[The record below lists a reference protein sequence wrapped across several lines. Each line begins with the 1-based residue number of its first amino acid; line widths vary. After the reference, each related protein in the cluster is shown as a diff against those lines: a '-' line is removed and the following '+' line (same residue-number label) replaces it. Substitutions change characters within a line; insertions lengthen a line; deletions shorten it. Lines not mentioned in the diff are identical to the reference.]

1 MAEIFT
7 NNLNTEN
14 TYMSE
19 NVDSGRLVEKTVNVK
34 SLLNVREEPSLE
46 AKVVR
51 QVKRGSKL
59 TVIDDLGEWS
69 QIGDEEFVMSQYLV

>member
-7 NNLNTEN
+7 NNLNVEN

-19 NVDSGRLVEKTVNVK
+19 NIDGGRPVEKTVNVK

>member
-1 MAEIFT
+1 
-7 NNLNTEN
+7 
-14 TYMSE
+14 MSE
-19 NVDSGRLVEKTVNVK
+19 NVDGGRPVEKTVNVK

>member
-7 NNLNTEN
+7 DKINVEN

-19 NVDSGRLVEKTVNVK
+19 NVDGGRPVEKTVNVK

-51 QVKRGSKL
+51 QVKKGSKL

-69 QIGDEEFVMSQYLV
+69 QIGNEEFVMSQYLV

>member
-7 NNLNTEN
+7 NNLNAEN

-19 NVDSGRLVEKTVNVK
+19 NVDGVRPVEKTVNVK

>member
-7 NNLNTEN
+7 DKINVEN
-14 TYMSE
+14 TYISE
-19 NVDSGRLVEKTVNVK
+19 NVDGGRPVEKTVNAK
-34 SLLNVREEPSLE
+34 NLLNVREEPSLK

>member
-7 NNLNTEN
+7 NNLNVEN

-19 NVDSGRLVEKTVNVK
+19 SIDGGRPVEKTVNVK

>member
-7 NNLNTEN
+7 DNLNVEN
-14 TYMSE
+14 TYISE
-19 NVDSGRLVEKTVNVK
+19 NVDGGRPVEKTVNAK
-34 SLLNVREEPSLE
+34 NLLHVREEPSLE

>member
-7 NNLNTEN
+7 DKLNVEN

-19 NVDSGRLVEKTVNVK
+19 NVDGGRSVEKTVNVK

>member
-7 NNLNTEN
+7 DKINVEN

-19 NVDSGRLVEKTVNVK
+19 NVDGGRPVEKTVNVK

>member
-7 NNLNTEN
+7 DKLNVEN

-19 NVDSGRLVEKTVNVK
+19 NVDGGRPVEKTVNVK

>member
-7 NNLNTEN
+7 DKLNAEN

-19 NVDSGRLVEKTVNVK
+19 NVDGGRPVERTVNVK
-34 SLLNVREEPSLE
+34 NLLNVREEPSLE
-46 AKVVR
+46 AKVVH
-51 QVKRGSKL
+51 QVRKGDKL
-59 TVIDDLGEWS
+59 TVIEDLGEWS

>member
-7 NNLNTEN
+7 NNLNVEN

-19 NVDSGRLVEKTVNVK
+19 NVDGGRPVEKTVNVK
-34 SLLNVREEPSLE
+34 SLLNIREEPSLE

>member
-7 NNLNTEN
+7 NNLNVEN

-19 NVDSGRLVEKTVNVK
+19 NVDGGRPVEKTVNVK
-34 SLLNVREEPSLE
+34 SLLNVREEPSLG

>member
-7 NNLNTEN
+7 DKLNAEN

-19 NVDSGRLVEKTVNVK
+19 NVDSVRPVEKTVNVK

>member
-7 NNLNTEN
+7 NNLNVEN

-19 NVDSGRLVEKTVNVK
+19 NVDGGRPVEKTVNVK
-34 SLLNVREEPSLE
+34 NLLNVREEPYLE

>member
-7 NNLNTEN
+7 NNLNVEN

-19 NVDSGRLVEKTVNVK
+19 NVDSGRPVEKTVNVK

>member
-7 NNLNTEN
+7 DKLNVEN

-19 NVDSGRLVEKTVNVK
+19 NIDDGRSVEKTVNVK
-34 SLLNVREEPSLE
+34 NLLNVREEPSLE

>member
-7 NNLNTEN
+7 NNLNVEN

-19 NVDSGRLVEKTVNVK
+19 NVDGDRPVEKTVNAK
-34 SLLNVREEPSLE
+34 NLLNVREEPSLE

>member
-7 NNLNTEN
+7 DNLNVEN
-14 TYMSE
+14 TYISE
-19 NVDSGRLVEKTVNVK
+19 NVDGGRPVEKTVNAK
-34 SLLNVREEPSLE
+34 NLLNVREEPSLE
-46 AKVVR
+46 AKVVH

>member
-7 NNLNTEN
+7 DKLNAEN

-19 NVDSGRLVEKTVNVK
+19 NVDGGRPVEKTVNVK

>member
-7 NNLNTEN
+7 DNLNAEN

-19 NVDSGRLVEKTVNVK
+19 NVDGGRTVEKTVNVK

>member
-7 NNLNTEN
+7 NNLNVEN

-19 NVDSGRLVEKTVNVK
+19 NVDGGRPVEKTVNVK

-46 AKVVR
+46 AKVIR

-69 QIGDEEFVMSQYLV
+69 QIGNEEFVMSQYLV

>member
-7 NNLNTEN
+7 DKINVEN

-19 NVDSGRLVEKTVNVK
+19 NVDGGRPVEKTVNVK

-69 QIGDEEFVMSQYLV
+69 QIGNEEFVMSQYLV

>member
-7 NNLNTEN
+7 DNLNVEN
-14 TYMSE
+14 TYISE
-19 NVDSGRLVEKTVNVK
+19 NVDGGRPVEKTVNAK
-34 SLLNVREEPSLE
+34 NLLNVREEPSLE
-46 AKVVR
+46 ANVVR

>member
-7 NNLNTEN
+7 NNLNVEN
-14 TYMSE
+14 TYTSE
-19 NVDSGRLVEKTVNVK
+19 NVDGGHPVEKTVNAK
-34 SLLNVREEPSLE
+34 NLLNVREEPSLE

-69 QIGDEEFVMSQYLV
+69 QIGDKEFVMSQYLV

>member
-7 NNLNTEN
+7 DKLNIEN

-19 NVDSGRLVEKTVNVK
+19 NVDSVRPVEKTVNVK

-69 QIGDEEFVMSQYLV
+69 QIDDEEFVMSQYLV

>member
-7 NNLNTEN
+7 NNLNVEN

-19 NVDSGRLVEKTVNVK
+19 NIDGGRPVEKTVNVK
-34 SLLNVREEPSLE
+34 SLLNIREEPSLE

>member
-7 NNLNTEN
+7 DNLNVEN
-14 TYMSE
+14 TYISE
-19 NVDSGRLVEKTVNVK
+19 NVDGGRPVEKTVNAK
-34 SLLNVREEPSLE
+34 NLLNVREEPSLK

>member
-7 NNLNTEN
+7 NNLNAEN

-19 NVDSGRLVEKTVNVK
+19 NVDGGRPVEKTVNVK

-69 QIGDEEFVMSQYLV
+69 QIGDEEFVMSRYLV

>member
-7 NNLNTEN
+7 NNLNVEN

-19 NVDSGRLVEKTVNVK
+19 NVDGGRPVEKTVNVK

>member
-7 NNLNTEN
+7 DNLNVEN

-19 NVDSGRLVEKTVNVK
+19 DINGGRPVEKTVNAK
-34 SLLNVREEPSLE
+34 NLLNVREEPSLE

>member
-7 NNLNTEN
+7 DNLNVEN
-14 TYMSE
+14 TYTSE
-19 NVDSGRLVEKTVNVK
+19 NIDDGRLVERTVNVK
-34 SLLNVREEPSLE
+34 NLLNVREEPSLE

-51 QVKRGSKL
+51 QVKGGSKL

>member
-7 NNLNTEN
+7 NNLNAEN

-19 NVDSGRLVEKTVNVK
+19 NVDGGRPVEKTVNVK

-69 QIGDEEFVMSQYLV
+69 QISDEEFVMSQYLV

>member
-7 NNLNTEN
+7 NNLNAEN

-19 NVDSGRLVEKTVNVK
+19 NVDGGRSVEKTVNVK

>member
-1 MAEIFT
+1 MAEIFS
-7 NNLNTEN
+7 NNLNVEN

-19 NVDSGRLVEKTVNVK
+19 NVDSGRPVEKTVNAK
-34 SLLNVREEPSLE
+34 NLLNVREEPSLG

>member
-7 NNLNTEN
+7 NNLNVEN

-19 NVDSGRLVEKTVNVK
+19 NVNDGRSVEKTVNVK

>member
-7 NNLNTEN
+7 NNLNAEN

-19 NVDSGRLVEKTVNVK
+19 NVDGGRPVEKTVNVK

>member
-1 MAEIFT
+1 MAEIFI
-7 NNLNTEN
+7 NNLNAEN

-19 NVDSGRLVEKTVNVK
+19 NIDSGRPVEKTVNVK

>member
-7 NNLNTEN
+7 NNLNVEN
-14 TYMSE
+14 TYISE
-19 NVDSGRLVEKTVNVK
+19 NVDGSRPVEKTVNAK
-34 SLLNVREEPSLE
+34 NLLNVREEPSLE

-59 TVIDDLGEWS
+59 PVIGELGEWS
-69 QIGDEEFVMSQYLV
+69 QMGDEEFVMSQYLV